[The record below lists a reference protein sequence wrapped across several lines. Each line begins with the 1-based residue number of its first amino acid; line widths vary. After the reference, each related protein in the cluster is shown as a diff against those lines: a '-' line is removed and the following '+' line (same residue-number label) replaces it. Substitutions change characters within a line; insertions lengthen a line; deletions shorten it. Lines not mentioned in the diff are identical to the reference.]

1 MLWLIGLGKSAVG
14 AESSPDWF
22 GNCMRW
28 CEWDD
33 TGDDLLIS
41 TRDFVEETA
50 LERSDSVVD
59 GMEEREETP
68 FVC

>member
-1 MLWLIGLGKSAVG
+1 
-14 AESSPDWF
+14 
-22 GNCMRW
+22 MRW

-41 TRDFVEETA
+41 KCDFVEETA
-50 LERSDSVVD
+50 LERSDSVVE